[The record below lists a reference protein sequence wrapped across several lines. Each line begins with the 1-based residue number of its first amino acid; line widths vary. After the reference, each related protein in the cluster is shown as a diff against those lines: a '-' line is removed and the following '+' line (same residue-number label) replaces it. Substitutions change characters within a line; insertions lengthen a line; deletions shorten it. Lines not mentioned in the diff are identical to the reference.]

1 MLKTTPQENKELQS
15 LIDNVFKEMVST
27 GTHTVTVTYSGSG
40 DEGWSDEVS
49 CLSEQGEQTTMKENS
64 ALAVFE
70 FIDQNIISGWENN
83 EGGEGTLTFTAPN
96 TFSIKHGLYEP
107 RVESTEYTWSTDGFI
122 KKEPDSIPPEK
133 AKVITKDIKP
143 ILDMIPVLQEQYPD
157 IVGIVCYISTEADS
171 GSTSEVCIVDRGE
184 DYRDYYALSPLRLT
198 EMIKKGSSPSTLT
211 VAWIADT
218 SINIAESLYGS
229 LGEDDTA
236 MVYYRNHSSVG
247 VGMTCEVDVLV
258 PKTHTYT
265 L

>member
-40 DEGWSDEVS
+40 DEGWSDLVM
-49 CLSEQGEQTTMKENS
+49 CLDEQGKKTQMKENS
-64 ALAVFE
+64 ALSVFE
-70 FIDQNIISGWENN
+70 FIDRNLIAGWENN
-83 EGGEGTLTFTAPN
+83 DGGEGTLTFIAPN

-107 RVESTEYTWSTDGFI
+107 KVESTEYTWSTEGFV

-133 AKVITKDIKP
+133 AKVITEGIKP
-143 ILDMIPVLQEQYPD
+143 ILDIIPILQEQFPD
-157 IVGIVCYISTEADS
+157 IVGIVCFVSEEADS
-171 GSTSEVCIVDRGE
+171 GLISEVCIVNKGE
-184 DYRDYYALSPLRLT
+184 YYRDYYVLSPLHLS
-198 EMIKKGSSPSTLT
+198 EMIKKESSPSTLT

-218 SINIAESLYGS
+218 SINIIESLYGS
-229 LGEDDTA
+229 LREDDTA

-247 VGMTCEVDVLV
+247 AGMTCEVDVLV